1 MTSLYTKENRS
12 RQKNFPVSCLKG
24 VGAGVFAA
32 TITKGEMKTEKKEE
46 RGKVTTEIR
55 KGGCTVYNLFL
66 LTGVVGAAVGLI
78 MLFVSFSS
86 DMYMYILLPTSIPL
100 IVVGIIL
107 TVLASFIKA
116 MVFGFAQLVENSNI
130 RTFREN
136 PDDPEM

>member
-86 DMYMYILLPTSIPL
+86 DMYILLPTSIPL

-107 TVLASFIKA
+107 TVLAYFIKA
-116 MVFGFAQLVENSNI
+116 MVLGFAQLVENSNI

-136 PDDPEM
+136 PDGPEM

>member
-46 RGKVTTEIR
+46 RGKVITEIS

-66 LTGVVGAAVGLI
+66 LTGVVGSAVGLI

-86 DMYMYILLPTSIPL
+86 DMYILLPTSIPL

-107 TVLASFIKA
+107 TVLAYFIKA
-116 MVFGFAQLVENSNI
+116 MVLGFAQLVENSNI

-136 PDDPEM
+136 PDGPEM

>member
-1 MTSLYTKENRS
+1 M
-12 RQKNFPVSCLKG
+12 
-24 VGAGVFAA
+24 
-32 TITKGEMKTEKKEE
+32 EKKEE
-46 RGKVTTEIR
+46 RGKVITEIR

-66 LTGVVGAAVGLI
+66 LTGVVGSAVGLI

-86 DMYMYILLPTSIPL
+86 DMYILLPTSIPL

-116 MVFGFAQLVENSNI
+116 MVLGFAQLVENSNI

-136 PDDPEM
+136 PEGPEM

>member
-86 DMYMYILLPTSIPL
+86 DMYILLPTSIPL

-107 TVLASFIKA
+107 TVLAYFIKA
-116 MVFGFAQLVENSNI
+116 MVLGFAQLVENSNI

-136 PDDPEM
+136 PEGPEM

>member
-1 MTSLYTKENRS
+1 M
-12 RQKNFPVSCLKG
+12 
-24 VGAGVFAA
+24 
-32 TITKGEMKTEKKEE
+32 EKKEE
-46 RGKVTTEIR
+46 RGKVITEIR

-66 LTGVVGAAVGLI
+66 LTGVVGSAVGLI

-136 PDDPEM
+136 PEDPEM